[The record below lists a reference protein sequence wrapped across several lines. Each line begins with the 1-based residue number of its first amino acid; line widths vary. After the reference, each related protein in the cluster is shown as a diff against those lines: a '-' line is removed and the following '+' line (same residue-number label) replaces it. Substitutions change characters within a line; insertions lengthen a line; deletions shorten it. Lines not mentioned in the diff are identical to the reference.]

1 MSYRYM
7 RMILMFDM
15 PTDTAEERKAYRKF
29 RKFLLSEGFIMH
41 QFSIYSK
48 LLLNNTANN
57 AMIGRL
63 REHNPTP
70 MKDLYFLG
78 RLLMNLNF
86 PLLDEPIPLRGGT
99 ILVLED
105 VCVFSKIVQYCYQYE
120 EDSELKFFDHK
131 MKTIKESEIML
142 VTDILGFDVNSSTIL
157 KLIHADLE
165 SQFNEKPEVK
175 SMIDKLVATITELIV
190 FECLENELDLEYDEI
205 TILELI
211 KSLGVKVETQSDA
224 IFEKCLEILQIFKYL
239 TKKKLV
245 IFVNSG
251 AFLAKEEVACLQEY
265 ISLTNLTVLFLES
278 RELYDF
284 PQYILDEDYFLITKI
299 WYNILNKCSN
309 TGTFRD

>member
-1 MSYRYM
+1 
-7 RMILMFDM
+7 
-15 PTDTAEERKAYRKF
+15 
-29 RKFLLSEGFIMH
+29 
-41 QFSIYSK
+41 
-48 LLLNNTANN
+48 
-57 AMIGRL
+57 
-63 REHNPTP
+63 
-70 MKDLYFLG
+70 
-78 RLLMNLNF
+78 MNLNF
-86 PLLDEPIPLRGGT
+86 SLLDEPIPLRGGT

-105 VCVFSKIVQYCYQYE
+105 VCVFSKIVQYCYKYE
-120 EDSELKFFDHK
+120 EDSELKFFDRK

-211 KSLGVKVETQSDA
+211 KSLGVKVETQSDT

-239 TKKKLV
+239 TKKKLL

-251 AFLAKEEVACLQEY
+251 AFLAKDEVASLQEY
-265 ISLTNLTVLFLES
+265 ISLTNLTVLFLEP

-284 PQYILDEDYFLITKI
+284 PQYILDEDYFLITK
-299 WYNILNKCSN
+299 NMV
-309 TGTFRD
+309 

>member
-1 MSYRYM
+1 
-7 RMILMFDM
+7 
-15 PTDTAEERKAYRKF
+15 
-29 RKFLLSEGFIMH
+29 
-41 QFSIYSK
+41 
-48 LLLNNTANN
+48 
-57 AMIGRL
+57 
-63 REHNPTP
+63 
-70 MKDLYFLG
+70 
-78 RLLMNLNF
+78 MNLNF
-86 PLLDEPIPLRGGT
+86 SLLDEPIPLRGGT

-190 FECLENELDLEYDEI
+190 FEFLENELDLEYDEI

-211 KSLGVKVETQSDA
+211 KCLGVKVETQSDT

-239 TKKKLV
+239 TKKKLL

-251 AFLAKEEVACLQEY
+251 AYLTKDEVASLQEY
-265 ISLTNLTVLFLES
+265 ISLTNLTVLFLEP

-284 PQYILDEDYFLITKI
+284 PQYILDEDYFLITK
-299 WYNILNKCSN
+299 NMV
-309 TGTFRD
+309 